1 MCRNERLVM
10 RYVLSS
16 LIFVAICA
24 VMASAGLSVLS
35 SWQPWAV
42 IVLAALHGV
51 TSRVGDLFK
60 AISNAEDERE
70 VCASM
75 ADHYDFGTPDGRAIA
90 ALIRARKA

>member
-1 MCRNERLVM
+1 M

-16 LIFVAICA
+16 VIFFAIGA

-35 SWQPWAV
+35 SWQPWV
-42 IVLAALHGV
+42 VLVLAALHGV

-60 AISNAEDERE
+60 AISNVEDERE

-75 ADHYDFGTPDGRAIA
+75 AENYAFGMPDGRAIA